1 MRATSPRSRRVA
13 FIAGYYRFTAVLS
26 AVGLVTTIGL
36 APMHWDSFWAT
47 VVAHPSAYLF
57 WPLNIA
63 TSWWTGELI
72 GHRQRSGAWIAVS
85 SIVLS
90 ALGILAAHRAGASA
104 TIVLAALGLAAI
116 ASVWGE
122 LE

>member
-13 FIAGYYRFTAVLS
+13 FIAGYYRFNAIMNVI
-26 AVGLVTTIGL
+26 GLVATIGL
-36 APMHWDSFWAT
+36 APLNWGSFWAT
-47 VVAHPSAYLF
+47 VVAHPLTYAF
-57 WPLNIA
+57 WPFGVA

-72 GHRQRSGAWIAVS
+72 GERQRSGALIAVS
-85 SIVLS
+85 TTVT
-90 ALGILAAHRAGASA
+90 GILATLVAHRVGASV
-104 TIVLAALGLAAI
+104 TIVLGVLGLGAI